1 MKTALQRLTE
11 WYSRQ
16 CNEDWEHSYGFDIGT
31 LDNPGV
37 TLSVDLRETELES
50 VPFEEKKEDYESKD
64 RWMICRRSTEK
75 FEGRGAPGRL
85 EDIIEEFLRW
95 AEAHQKEPIQQLEP
109 MRSKGPHGSP

>member
-1 MKTALQRLTE
+1 MKSALQRLTE

-50 VPFEEKKEDYESKD
+50 VPFEEKKENYESKEH
-64 RWMICRRSTEK
+64 WMICRRSAEK
-75 FEGRGAPGRL
+75 FEGHGAPSRL
-85 EDIIEEFLRW
+85 EDMIEEFLRW
-95 AEAHQKEPIQQLEP
+95 AERHKKEPIQ
-109 MRSKGPHGSP
+109 RDTDNDGAAPHHV